1 MPWLPA
7 TLAFQQSM
15 GWGEVG
21 WEGDTPGVS
30 CTRLCFGLAVE
41 PQGQAGAPVTRWGV
55 GSFSSDK
62 CDRSGHASVLLRGLT
77 GLRRSSCQEGRVPRS
92 GQGRCP
98 VEFGSLSC
106 PEPQMAG
113 VSQAGRSRLSPRP
126 PAPPEGAREER
137 GFPLRGPGT
146 QEGGVPRRR
155 GLWGGPQFPH
165 PASPC
170 MGEWGKPRDSL
181 PFWHLGSGVRGL
193 PPTPTWGPPV
203 AALSN
208 MRPAPLTEDDNE
220 PHDEGQGSK
229 DEAPVADSLVV

>member
-113 VSQAGRSRLSPRP
+113 VSQAGRSRLSTPPSTTRGRTGGKGIPSARSRDPGGRRP
-126 PAPPEGAREER
+126 QAQGSMGWPSVPAPCVT
-137 GFPLRGPGT
+137 LH
-146 QEGGVPRRR
+146 GGVGEAERLTSLLASRK
-155 GLWGGPQFPH
+155 WGERTSPH
-165 PASPC
+165 PHLGPPCGSPFQYEASP
-170 MGEWGKPRDSL
+170 
-181 PFWHLGSGVRGL
+181 
-193 PPTPTWGPPV
+193 TY
-203 AALSN
+203 
-208 MRPAPLTEDDNE
+208 
-220 PHDEGQGSK
+220 
-229 DEAPVADSLVV
+229 